1 MNRNGLFT
9 GSKWKKMGVAKS
21 QGGMGFRDLES
32 FNKALLAKQC
42 WRILQNPDSLVAKIF
57 KAKYFP
63 RGSILT
69 AQLGRRPSY
78 VWKSLWAAQ
87 DLLKAGIKWRVGN
100 GFQIRIWKDR
110 WLPQQLVLPT
120 GLHKEDS
127 SAR

>member
-1 MNRNGLFT
+1 MEEN
-9 GSKWKKMGVAKS
+9 GVAKS

-42 WRILQNPDSLVAKIF
+42 WRILQNPESLVAKIF

-63 RGSILT
+63 RGMILT

-87 DLLKAGIKWRVGN
+87 DLLKTGIKWRVGN
-100 GFQIRIWKDR
+100 GSTFVSGKIGGSHN
-110 WLPQQLVLPT
+110 L
-120 GLHKEDS
+120 
-127 SAR
+127 